1 MQQPTQ
7 TYIVWLKDCYDEAE
21 EVATALNGQTVFQPA
36 TPEETPE
43 QTIGRFMEVRL
54 GYPKSRI
61 AMVDT
66 VVEYLEREN
75 LYENTP
81 SRSSNCYTT
90 AVFVPTVLAEQDE
103 ALQDIAYLLK
113 TCFSELNLSNYEA
126 YLDRELTEEDT
137 AWLYH
142 RHQEATS
149 QWMCEHLTDLYA
161 FHCDVLWPLD
171 NPASAKWEVV
181 CKWAGAVLQQHLETA
196 QPG

>member
-7 TYIVWLKDCYDEAE
+7 TYIVWFNDSFEEAE
-21 EVATALNGQTVFQPA
+21 EVAAALNGQTVLEPE
-36 TPEETPE
+36 TPDETPE
-43 QTIGRFMEVRL
+43 QTIGRFMEMRL
-54 GYPKSRI
+54 GYPKNLI

-66 VVEYLEREN
+66 VVEYLEREK

-81 SRSSNCYTT
+81 SRSSNCYTA
-90 AVFVPTVLAEQDE
+90 AVFVPTVPAEQDE

-113 TCFSELNLSNYEA
+113 KWFSELNLSNYEE
-126 YLDRELTEEDT
+126 YLDGELSEEDT

-142 RHQEATS
+142 RHQEAIS
-149 QWMCEHLTDLYA
+149 QWMCEHMTDLYA

-171 NPASAKWEVV
+171 NPDSAKWEVV
-181 CKWAGAVLQQHLETA
+181 YKWAGSVLQQHLETE